1 MTCNLYS
8 VFSCASCFFLSI
20 MPAQLKNPMVMIA
33 SYPPAVK
40 ERVRQLPPYR
50 DHFFHLKGA
59 LKGTVLR
66 LIMASLCASL
76 LRLFL

>member
-1 MTCNLYS
+1 
-8 VFSCASCFFLSI
+8 
-20 MPAQLKNPMVMIA
+20 MPAQLKKTMVMIA
-33 SYPPAVK
+33 SYPLAVK
-40 ERVRQLPPYR
+40 ERVRQLTPYR

-66 LIMASLCASL
+66 LIMASLSASL

>member
-1 MTCNLYS
+1 
-8 VFSCASCFFLSI
+8 
-20 MPAQLKNPMVMIA
+20 MPAQLKKPMVMIS

-40 ERVRQLPPYR
+40 ERVRQLPPYS

-59 LKGTVLR
+59 LKGTVLC
-66 LIMASLCASL
+66 LIMASLSASL

>member
-1 MTCNLYS
+1 
-8 VFSCASCFFLSI
+8 

-50 DHFFHLKGA
+50 DYFFHLKGT
-59 LKGTVLR
+59 LKGTMLR
-66 LIMASLCASL
+66 LIMASLSASL
-76 LRLFL
+76 LCLFL